1 MYYYLF
7 TAAVFGERTGV
18 LKERFLNDMI
28 PLAPNWIFLLCLL
41 IHLYRLVGANQGFVQ
56 VPV

>member
-7 TAAVFGERTGV
+7 TAAVFGERIGV

-28 PLAPNWIFLLCLL
+28 PLAPNWIFFLCLL
-41 IHLYRLVGANQGFVQ
+41 IHLYRLVGTNQGFVQ